1 MCLLKPNTSLYVSC
15 LQKHEASLCLCLLQ
29 FQQPLLGPVLL
40 SFCLSAMLSLYVG
53 YIKITQLDIEHNVEE
68 YYPVRLPGL
77 GFLLCHLLLCD
88 LGWVFQLPFLEPH
101 SLLFTLILNCV
112 YFIKHTDVLSETRY
126 VINNKEKLTFCID
139 FISGHLHE
147 FLFCFVLDF

>member
-1 MCLLKPNTSLYVSC
+1 M
-15 LQKHEASLCLCLLQ
+15 
-29 FQQPLLGPVLL
+29 
-40 SFCLSAMLSLYVG
+40 
-53 YIKITQLDIEHNVEE
+53 EE

-77 GFLLCHLLLCD
+77 GFLLCHLLLCN

-147 FLFCFVLDF
+147 FLFCFRLLIVSHRETVTESIDFGVRQIWGRVLSLLLLSLTLDKSLQLFETVFSSLTFLIQVSWG